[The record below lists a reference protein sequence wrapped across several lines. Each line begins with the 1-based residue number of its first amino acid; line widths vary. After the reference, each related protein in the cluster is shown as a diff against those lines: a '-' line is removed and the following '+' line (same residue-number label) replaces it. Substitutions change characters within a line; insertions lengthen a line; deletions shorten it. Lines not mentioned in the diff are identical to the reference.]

1 MRKLRFRNNHVIGGI
16 WIDARISDGS
26 RPFSEE
32 PDVKGFPRLLDYNVF
47 VEIELPDGCD
57 LLYRM
62 EADPIGSVDDDRE
75 EGIYYGV
82 DIFKVSGDLGE
93 AEVGG
98 TTLEL
103 SWD

>member
-1 MRKLRFRNNHVIGGI
+1 MRKLKFRNNHVIGGI

-32 PDVKGFPRLLDYNVF
+32 PDVKGFPRLLEYNVF

-57 LLYRM
+57 LLYRI
-62 EADPIGSVDDDRE
+62 EANPVRQGDQGAESYVFYAAC
-75 EGIYYGV
+75 IYR
-82 DIFKVSGDLGE
+82 VSSEVVE

-98 TTLEL
+98 ALI
-103 SWD
+103 